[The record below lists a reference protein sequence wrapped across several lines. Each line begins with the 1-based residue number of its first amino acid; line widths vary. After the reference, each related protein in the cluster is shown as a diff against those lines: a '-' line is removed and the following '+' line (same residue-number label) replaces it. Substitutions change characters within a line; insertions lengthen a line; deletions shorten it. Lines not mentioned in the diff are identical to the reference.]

1 MAAAPTRTGL
11 LEIERPLDVFSQCH
25 SGIVSHLT
33 ALGDLPELAE
43 AAERARSIAVGNLEL
58 FRNAVYE
65 HHADEEKELFP
76 AVLRSAQ
83 PGEEAEAVA
92 QIVEELTRQ
101 HRAVEALWKE
111 VEPAVKAVARG
122 VHAELD
128 ASVLHELVASYL
140 EHAAYEEA
148 EFLPLAH
155 EILGRDNKHM
165 AALGV
170 ALHLR
175 HAPQVVGYI

>member
-1 MAAAPTRTGL
+1 MPAVPTRADL

-43 AAERARSIAVGNLEL
+43 AADRARAIAVGNLEL
-58 FRNAVYE
+58 FRHAVYE
-65 HHADEEKELFP
+65 HHGDEEKELFP
-76 AVLRSAQ
+76 AVLRSAL
-83 PGEEAEAVA
+83 PGEEADAVA
-92 QIVEELTRQ
+92 LIVEELTRQ
-101 HRAVEALWKE
+101 HRAIEALWKE
-111 VEPAVKAVARG
+111 IEPAVKAVARG
-122 VHAELD
+122 AHADLD
-128 ASVLHELVASYL
+128 AAAVHELVASYL

-148 EFLPLAH
+148 EFLPLAQ
-155 EILGRDNKHM
+155 EILGRDSKHM

-170 ALHLR
+170 SLHLR